1 VLLALLLGAAD
12 AAVLNRR
19 VAKSTGKADD
29 DKSARMYGRMAGT
42 RIADPKSLLSPQQQ
56 DLPCFPGK
64 FLKSVSP
71 QVLYR

>member
-42 RIADPKSLLSPQQQ
+42 RIADPKSLLSPQQ

-71 QVLYR
+71 QK